1 MFASTLEA
9 RKLLKLSFKAAGA
22 TLIQGTY
29 TDKTTKR
36 DANRRSVVFRV
47 HPDFADEVI
56 HQARDFFKEA
66 GFTKSVPKL
75 YTTFNSYMHHGT
87 YIRVIA
93 YKD

>member
-22 TLIQGTY
+22 ALIAGTY

-56 HQARDFFKEA
+56 HQAREFFKEA

-75 YTTFNSYMHHGT
+75 YTTFVSGMHRT

-93 YKD
+93 YKG